1 MKKKDETIAL
11 INKQLTFIPKLMSDL
26 EKKDA
31 DLKRSKRETRR
42 ISEELQRLKSL
53 ADENDTFM
61 TSLERKREKTK
72 LTKQI
77 ASQKEE
83 LEQLKEEMRKL
94 KEDSA
99 KVNPAQCNVLSH
111 DVYTLYF
118 SKSKRLS
125 RGRSCR

>member
-11 INKQLTFIPKLMSDL
+11 INKQLTFIPKLISNL

-31 DLKRSKRETRR
+31 DLKRSKRETAR
-42 ISEELQRLKSL
+42 ISEELKRLKFL
-53 ADENDTFM
+53 AENNDDSFM
-61 TSLERKREKTK
+61 TSLERKREKKK

-77 ASQKEE
+77 AAQNEE

-99 KVNPAQCNVLSH
+99 KVNPVQCSALLSH
-111 DVYTLYF
+111 L
-118 SKSKRLS
+118 
-125 RGRSCR
+125 